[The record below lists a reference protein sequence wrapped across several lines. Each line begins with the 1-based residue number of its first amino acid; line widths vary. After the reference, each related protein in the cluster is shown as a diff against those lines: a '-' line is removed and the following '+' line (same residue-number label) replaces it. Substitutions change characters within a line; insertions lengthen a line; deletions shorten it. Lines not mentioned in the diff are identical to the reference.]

1 MRVSEPV
8 DDETTSSGGPSD
20 LDNSQSQSQGGD
32 DSASSSGSDSEEAQV
47 RLVCVQAYLD
57 NSLSGT

>member
-8 DDETTSSGGPSD
+8 DDESTSSGGPSD
-20 LDNSQSQSQGGD
+20 LDNSQSQSEGGE

-47 RLVCVQAYLD
+47 RVVCMRF
-57 NSLSGT
+57 TWTTH